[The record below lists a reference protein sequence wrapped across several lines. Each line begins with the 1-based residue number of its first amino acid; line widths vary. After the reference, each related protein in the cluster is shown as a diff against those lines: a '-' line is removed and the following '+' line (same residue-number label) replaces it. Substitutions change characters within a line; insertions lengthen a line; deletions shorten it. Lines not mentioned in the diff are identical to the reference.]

1 MYSKRVSNGDEKG
14 WERFIQQMMDID
26 IGNYFEKRLYDDKF
40 LDFIRHDIKTPK
52 KTKYVLQRSTATDEE
67 GVRLQRFY
75 QLGVDLKLK
84 HSKRKSLK
92 KQGRIKNATEELL
105 QLSNE
110 QLKLFNRIA
119 ERETNWII
127 YPLWVMAKQ
136 LICLANE
143 SNELNK
149 ESIEE
154 CGRTI
159 HRSFTICLNDRNPTL
174 NENKKIGCYMFANLE
189 FSIYHRLDNKD
200 MIKNLVKVL
209 ESRVNAQDIPP
220 LNQSLAMEHKSQ
232 LVLYNYYLGQ
242 YYGCL
247 ENDHERGF
255 FHLNEALLQCP
266 VLYVESTGKFVLQRQ
281 MEKIM
286 ILLVPFALLTKR
298 LYPRWD
304 HPVITGIITGSKR
317 FSQVYPRLVRSVIT
331 GNLPLFD
338 ATVANHERF
347 LLKQGLHVAMTLLRE
362 VVFVR
367 LVERCWQW
375 GNDRKSIMPL
385 SILLAMDSQLNS
397 ADEDEEEQLNALEC
411 HLASAIASGLVRA
424 YLSHSNR
431 CIVFSKKEPFPQG
444 TR

>member
-1 MYSKRVSNGDEKG
+1 
-14 WERFIQQMMDID
+14 MDVD
-26 IGNYFEKRLYDDKF
+26 IGNYFKQKCYDDKL
-40 LDFIRHDIKTPK
+40 LDFIRYDVKTPK
-52 KTKYVLQRSTATDEE
+52 RIKYILQKSMAMDEE
-67 GVRLQRFY
+67 SVRLQRFY
-75 QLGVDLKLK
+75 QLGLDLKLK
-84 HSKRKSLK
+84 HFKRKSLK
-92 KQGRIKNATEELL
+92 KQGRIKNASEELL
-105 QLSNE
+105 RLANE
-110 QLKLFNRIA
+110 QLKLFNRIV

-143 SNELNK
+143 SNELNRD
-149 ESIEE
+149 SIEE

-159 HRSFTICLNDRNPTL
+159 HRSFTICLNDRNPRL

-189 FSIYHRLDNKD
+189 FAIYHRLKNKD

-209 ESRVNAQDIPP
+209 ESRVNARDIPP
-220 LNQSLAMEHKSQ
+220 LNQSLAIEHKSQ
-232 LVLYNYYLGQ
+232 IVLYNYYLGQ

-266 VLYVESTGKFVLQRQ
+266 LLYVESTGKFVLQHQ

-286 ILLVPFALLTKR
+286 ALVVPLGLLTKR

-304 HPVITGIITGSKR
+304 HPVIKGIIVGSKR
-317 FSQVYPRLVRSVIT
+317 LGQVYPTLVRSVIT

-338 ATVANHERF
+338 ATMAKHERF
-347 LLKQGLHVAMTLLRE
+347 FLNQGLHVTMALLRE

-367 LVERCWQW
+367 LVQRCWQW
-375 GNDRKSIMPL
+375 GNDQKSVMPL
-385 SILLAMDSQLNS
+385 HILLAMTFQSDP
-397 ADEDEEEQLNALEC
+397 ADESEEEQLNSLEC
-411 HLASAIASGLVRA
+411 RLASAISNGLVRA

-431 CIVFSKKEPFPQG
+431 CIVFSKKEPFPHG
-444 TR
+444 N